1 MMLTVLEALNGAS
14 DYLQNKGIKSAR
26 LNSELLLAHILNCKR
41 LELYLSFDRPLQKSE
56 TDSYREL
63 LKRRSTFEPLQYIIS
78 KVEFYGLEFEV
89 NNSVLIPRPE
99 TELLVEAVIESV
111 IKDERISILDIGS
124 GSGNIAV
131 ALAKNLPSS
140 KIVGLDISE
149 KAVETSIRNA
159 KLNGVE
165 NQVMFVQKNILN
177 GIDVQ
182 RNEFDV
188 VVSNPPYVSINDFE
202 NLDPELR
209 LYEPKIALTDEG
221 DGLSFYRKI
230 SVLSRSLLKING
242 KIFFEIG
249 AGQSKEVES
258 ILIENNFANI
268 VIKKDYS
275 DIERIII
282 GEKI

>member
-26 LNSELLLAHILNCKR
+26 LNSELLLAHVLNCKR

-63 LKRRSTFEPLQYIIS
+63 LKRRSTFEPLQYIIG

-89 NNSVLIPRPE
+89 NRSVLIPRPE
-99 TELLVEAVIESV
+99 TEMLVEAVIDSV
-111 IKDERISILDIGS
+111 KKDEKISILDIGS

-131 ALAKNLPSS
+131 ALAKNIPSS
-140 KIVGLDISE
+140 KVIGLEISE
-149 KAVETSIRNA
+149 KAVETSIRSA

-165 NQVMFVQKNILN
+165 NQVIFIQKNILN
-177 GIDVQ
+177 GIDVPQ
-182 RNEFDV
+182 SDFDV
-188 VVSNPPYVSINDFE
+188 VVSNPPYVSINDFD

-230 SVLSRSLLKING
+230 SVLSRSLLKKNG

-249 AGQSKEVES
+249 TGQSEAVKS
-258 ILIENNFANI
+258 ILLENNFTNI

>member
-89 NNSVLIPRPE
+89 NSSVLIPRPE

-111 IKDERISILDIGS
+111 KKDERISILDIGS

-131 ALAKNLPSS
+131 ALAKNIPSS
-140 KIVGLDISE
+140 KVIGLDISE

-165 NQVMFVQKNILN
+165 NQVMFIQKNILN
-177 GIDVQ
+177 GIDVPQ
-182 RNEFDV
+182 SDFDV
-188 VVSNPPYVSINDFE
+188 VVSNPPYVSINDFN

-209 LYEPKIALTDEG
+209 LYEPKIALTDES
-221 DGLSFYRKI
+221 DGLSFYNKI
-230 SVLSRSLLKING
+230 TVLSRSLLKENG

-249 AGQSKEVES
+249 AGQSEAVKS
-258 ILIENNFANI
+258 ILLENNFTNI
-268 VIKKDYS
+268 IIKKDYS
-275 DIERIII
+275 EIERIIS
-282 GEKI
+282 GEKN

>member
-26 LNSELLLAHILNCKR
+26 LNSELLLAHVLNCKR
-41 LELYLSFDRPLQKSE
+41 LELYLFFDRPLQKSE

-63 LKRRSTFEPLQYIIS
+63 LKRRSTFEPLQYIIG

-89 NNSVLIPRPE
+89 NRSVLIPRPE
-99 TELLVEAVIESV
+99 TELLVEVVIDSV
-111 IKDERISILDIGS
+111 KKDEKISILDIGS

-131 ALAKNLPSS
+131 ALAKNIPSS
-140 KIVGLDISE
+140 KVIGLEISE

-159 KLNGVE
+159 ELNGVE
-165 NQVMFVQKNILN
+165 NQVMLIQKNILN
-177 GIDVQ
+177 GIDVAQ
-182 RNEFDV
+182 SNFDV
-188 VVSNPPYVSINDFE
+188 VVSNPPYISINDFD

-221 DGLSFYRKI
+221 DGLSFYIKI
-230 SVLSRSLLKING
+230 SVLSRSLLKKNG

-249 AGQSKEVES
+249 AGQSKEVKN
-258 ILIENNFANI
+258 ILIENNFTNI
-268 VIKKDYS
+268 VIRKDYS
-275 DIERIII
+275 EIERIII